1 MKKEFVVERQGKN
14 FVLYAGL
21 LDLAHQQGLTS
32 ITAQVIQVPAEENNR
47 VAICTATVTLEK
59 DGVTR
64 TFTEVG
70 DAAPSNVAPAMQT
83 CLIRMAAT
91 RAKARAL
98 RDAVN
103 VGAAAMEELG
113 EGNTGDDTQDFRSH
127 RATAPSRTP
136 RAGAE
141 TAAGSRATTPKPAPT
156 GEITDDQRRAII
168 ALSNRKNVQPPDM
181 EGWTSAQAGE
191 YLKELQKRAA

>member
-1 MKKEFVVERQGKN
+1 MKREFIVERQGKN

-32 ITAQVIQVPAEENNR
+32 ITAEVVQVPSEENSR

-70 DAAPSNVAPAMQT
+70 DAAPNNVSPQMQT

-113 EGNTGDDTQDFRSH
+113 EGNTGDDTQDFRTH
-127 RATAPSRTP
+127 
-136 RAGAE
+136 RAGAGSRV
-141 TAAGSRATTPKPAPT
+141 ARAGADAGSRAAAGAAAVRVLNRSGAQCEHCHAPDGAAHTTACPVT
-156 GEITDDQRRAII
+156 
-168 ALSNRKNVQPPDM
+168 
-181 EGWTSAQAGE
+181 
-191 YLKELQKRAA
+191 KERAA